1 MRVGH
6 FVSAPRVLIDGFFWG
21 KPYGFGRFLSELCRA
36 LGSVPDPEIDVVV
49 AIPGTIDPATLPRYS
64 SLAWQPLRAA
74 ELPIWE
80 QILIPRTARRLV
92 CDVIHF
98 PCNTRAL
105 LTGGRP
111 AIVTVHDLM
120 FLDENPP
127 WRRFKDAVYA
137 RYTTQIFRRSSVRST
152 VIAVSD
158 TTRRALAE
166 HGVEA
171 RTVYN
176 TVDGFLS
183 ECAVVAPLQT
193 SRPYILHRGGYAEHR
208 NTLRVI
214 EAFRAARANLPGID
228 LKVLGAPVGATL
240 WQTEAE
246 RDIQFLPRVPDAE
259 LAALYR
265 GSLCLVATSLQEG
278 FGLPILEGFGFGT
291 AVITS
296 ARDPMREVAGDAAL
310 LVDPTDVNAI
320 AEAMRAVGTNADLRA
335 TLVARGT
342 ARARTFASSHVA
354 AEMMAVY
361 AEAAQHRNV
370 GRRAFSPC

>member
-1 MRVGH
+1 MRVGAS
-6 FVSAPRVLIDGFFWG
+6 VRAPRVLIDGFFWG
-21 KPYGFGRFLSELCRA
+21 KPYGFGRFLSELCHA
-36 LGSVPDPEIDVVV
+36 LGSVPDPQMDLVV
-49 AIPGTIDPATLPRYS
+49 AVPGTIDPAMLPRYP
-64 SLAWQPLRAA
+64 SLAWQPVRTAP
-74 ELPIWE
+74 LPIWE
-80 QILIPRTARRLV
+80 QVLIPRLARRLAS
-92 CDVIHF
+92 DVIHF

-120 FLDENPP
+120 FLDDIPP
-127 WRRFKDAVYA
+127 WRRVKDAIYA
-137 RYTTQIFRRSSVRST
+137 RYTTQIFRQASVRST

-176 TVDGFLS
+176 TVDGFLA
-183 ECAVVAPLQT
+183 EYAAVAPLET
-193 SRPYILHRGGYAEHR
+193 PRPYILHRGGYAAHR
-208 NTLRVI
+208 NTQRVI
-214 EAFRAARANLPGID
+214 EAFRAARAGLPGVD
-228 LKVLGAPVGATL
+228 LKVLGAAEGAAL

-246 RDIQFLPRVPDAE
+246 RDIHFLPRVFDAE

-265 GSLCLVATSLQEG
+265 GSLCLVATSLAEG

-291 AVITS
+291 PVITS
-296 ARDPMREVAGDAAL
+296 TRDPMREVASDAAL

-320 AEAMRAVGTNADLRA
+320 ADAMRALGTNADLRA
-335 TLVARGT
+335 TLVERGT
-342 ARARTFASSHVA
+342 ARAHAFAATRVA

-361 AEAAQHRNV
+361 AEAAQHRHLS
-370 GRRAFSPC
+370 R